1 MKKKLLTLAL
11 IAGLVLSSFSASFAA
26 GSSTNDRGS
35 SSSSSSSSSDSDS
48 SSSSSS
54 SSSTSSG
61 NSGATSVSTNASG
74 QTVTKN
80 EYSSNGVEMTVTT
93 VGNDGTT
100 LKEAEFMG
108 SGTQHVMLR
117 TTEGGSAV
125 GPNGEAINTSPILVI
140 TENGVSVGCFVNPT
154 TGLPLATG
162 QDAVYWAYDA
172 NGNLVVHYVNAQGY
186 FYTGTHII
194 NGQTFIFNDEGVII
208 G

>member
-1 MKKKLLTLAL
+1 MKKKLITLAL
-11 IAGLVLSSFSASFAA
+11 IAGLVLSSFSASFA
-26 GSSTNDRGS
+26 GSPVNGRGSDSSGGS
-35 SSSSSSSSSDSDS
+35 SSSTT
-48 SSSSSS
+48 
-54 SSSTSSG
+54 TSSG
-61 NSGATSVSTNASG
+61 SSSFSSGTTTAGTNSNG
-74 QTVTKN
+74 QTVSQS
-80 EYSSNGVEMTVTT
+80 EYSANGVDMTITT

-100 LKEAEFMG
+100 LKEAAFMG

-162 QDAVYWAYDA
+162 QDATYWAYDA
-172 NGNLVVHYVNAQGY
+172 HGNLVLHYVNAQGY

-194 NGQTFIFNDEGVII
+194 NGVTMIFNDEGVLV

>member
-1 MKKKLLTLAL
+1 MKKKLITLAL
-11 IAGLVLSSFSASFAA
+11 IAGLVLSSFSASFA
-26 GSSTNDRGS
+26 GSPVNGRGSDSSGGS
-35 SSSSSSSSSDSDS
+35 SSTTT
-48 SSSSSS
+48 
-54 SSSTSSG
+54 TSSG
-61 NSGATSVSTNASG
+61 SSSGSGTTTAGTNNNG
-74 QTVTKN
+74 QTVSQN
-80 EYSSNGVEMTVTT
+80 EYSANGVDMTITT

-162 QDAVYWAYDA
+162 QDATYWAYDA
-172 NGNLVVHYVNAQGY
+172 HGNLVLHYVNAQGY

-194 NGQTFIFNDEGVII
+194 NGVTMIFNDEGVLV

>member
-1 MKKKLLTLAL
+1 MKKKLITLAL
-11 IAGLVLSSFSASFAA
+11 IAGLVLSSFSASFA
-26 GSSTNDRGS
+26 GSPVNGRGSDSSGGS
-35 SSSSSSSSSDSDS
+35 SSSTT
-48 SSSSSS
+48 
-54 SSSTSSG
+54 TSSG
-61 NSGATSVSTNASG
+61 SSSFSSGTTTAGTNSNG
-74 QTVTKN
+74 QTVSQS
-80 EYSSNGVEMTVTT
+80 EYSANGVDMTITT

-162 QDAVYWAYDA
+162 QDATYWAYDA
-172 NGNLVVHYVNAQGY
+172 HGNLVLHYVNAQGY

-194 NGQTFIFNDEGVII
+194 NGVTMIFNDEGVLV

>member
-1 MKKKLLTLAL
+1 MKKKLITLAL
-11 IAGLVLSSFSASFAA
+11 IAGLVLSSFSASFA
-26 GSSTNDRGS
+26 GSPVNGRGSDSSGGS
-35 SSSSSSSSSDSDS
+35 SSSTT
-48 SSSSSS
+48 
-54 SSSTSSG
+54 TSSG
-61 NSGATSVSTNASG
+61 SSSFSSGTTTAGTNSNG
-74 QTVTKN
+74 QTVSQS
-80 EYSSNGVEMTVTT
+80 EYSANGVDMTITT

-162 QDAVYWAYDA
+162 QDATYWAYDA
-172 NGNLVVHYVNAQGY
+172 HGNLVLHYVNAQGY

-194 NGQTFIFNDEGVII
+194 NGVTMIFNDEGVVI

>member
-1 MKKKLLTLAL
+1 MKKKLITLAL
-11 IAGLVLSSFSASFAA
+11 IAGLVLSSFSASFA
-26 GSSTNDRGS
+26 GSPVNGRGSDSSGGS
-35 SSSSSSSSSDSDS
+35 SSSTT
-48 SSSSSS
+48 
-54 SSSTSSG
+54 TSSG
-61 NSGATSVSTNASG
+61 SSSFSSGTTTAGTNSNG
-74 QTVTKN
+74 QTVSQN
-80 EYSSNGVEMTVTT
+80 EYSANGVDMTITT

-162 QDAVYWAYDA
+162 QDATYWAYDA
-172 NGNLVVHYVNAQGY
+172 HGNLVLHYVNAQGY

-194 NGQTFIFNDEGVII
+194 NGVTMIFNDEGVLV